1 MQYSINSAKRAGA
14 IIAARKAIRA
24 KEMMQAFAR
33 IKSDKKQV

>member
-1 MQYSINSAKRAGA
+1 MQYSKLSAKRVGA

-33 IKSDKKQV
+33 IQNDKKKV